1 MELYGIFNNANA
13 GDGKSEETAQYVKKI
28 LKDNQIDS
36 VFLTASNAKKA
47 ITVIK
52 KSIEKIDGLV
62 AIGGDGTLNIV
73 GTAFIQCNKTVP
85 LGIIPGGT
93 INNFSKRW
101 KIPLSKEEAMKVI
114 LEKNTK
120 KISIGECNNQAII
133 SSFTFGRL
141 ADLSNDVRQ
150 SEKRKY
156 GLIVYPYKALQ
167 HLGSKT
173 SYLVK
178 YKTED
183 EEYLLKTWVALATT
197 TSFVGGIPYTSHDKN
212 AFHVSI
218 LNNISFSKIKA
229 YLTYVFTGNLKGKKA
244 ITYLEAETL
253 NLENVDKTVSVQTRI
268 DGDPGPDLPLTLN
281 WKKDFL
287 DVAVPK

>member
-1 MELYGIFNNANA
+1 MELYGIFYNVNA
-13 GDGKSEETAQYVKKI
+13 GDGKSEEIAKYVKRM
-28 LKDNQIDS
+28 LNDNQIDAI
-36 VFLTASNAKKA
+36 FLTAKNAKEA
-47 ITVIK
+47 VTVIK
-52 KSIEKIDGLV
+52 ESIEKIDGLV

-73 GTAFIQCNKTVP
+73 GTAFIQCKKTVP
-85 LGIIPGGT
+85 LGIIPAGT
-93 INNFSKRW
+93 INNFAKRW
-101 KIPLSKEEAMKVI
+101 KIPLDKEEAMKVI

-156 GLIVYPYKALQ
+156 GLIVYPYKALK

-173 SYLVK
+173 SYLIK

-183 EEYLLKTWVALATT
+183 EEYILKTWVTLATT

-229 YLTYVFTGNLKGKKA
+229 YLTYAFTGNLKGKKA
-244 ITYLEAETL
+244 ITYLAAETL
-253 NLENVDKTVSVQTRI
+253 NLENVDQTVSVQTRI

-287 DVAVPK
+287 DVTVPK

>member
-1 MELYGIFNNANA
+1 MELYGIFYNVNA
-13 GDGKSEETAQYVKKI
+13 GDGKSEEIAKYVKRT
-28 LKDNQIDS
+28 LNDNQIDTI
-36 VFLTASNAKKA
+36 FLTAKNAKEA
-47 ITVIK
+47 VTVIK
-52 KSIEKIDGLV
+52 ESIEKIDGLV

-73 GTAFIQCNKTVP
+73 GTAFIQCKKTVP
-85 LGIIPGGT
+85 LGIIPAGT
-93 INNFSKRW
+93 INNFAKRW
-101 KIPLSKEEAMKVI
+101 KIPLDKEEAMKVI

-156 GLIVYPYKALQ
+156 GLIVYPYKALK

-173 SYLVK
+173 SYLIK

-183 EEYLLKTWVALATT
+183 EEYILKTWVTLATT

-229 YLTYVFTGNLKGKKA
+229 YLTYAFTGNLKGKKA
-244 ITYLEAETL
+244 ITYLAAETL

-287 DVAVPK
+287 DVTVPK

>member
-1 MELYGIFNNANA
+1 MELYGIFYNVNA
-13 GDGKSEETAQYVKKI
+13 GDGKSEEIAKYVKRM
-28 LKDNQIDS
+28 LNDNQIDTI
-36 VFLTASNAKKA
+36 FLTAKNAKEA
-47 ITVIK
+47 VTVIK
-52 KSIEKIDGLV
+52 ESIEKIDGLV

-73 GTAFIQCNKTVP
+73 GTAFIQCKKTVP
-85 LGIIPGGT
+85 LGIIPAGT
-93 INNFSKRW
+93 INNFAKRW
-101 KIPLSKEEAMKVI
+101 KIPLDKEEAMKVI

-156 GLIVYPYKALQ
+156 GLIVYPYKALK

-173 SYLVK
+173 SYLIK

-183 EEYLLKTWVALATT
+183 EEYILKTWVTLATT

-229 YLTYVFTGNLKGKKA
+229 YLTYAFTGNLKGKKA
-244 ITYLEAETL
+244 ITYLAAETL

-287 DVAVPK
+287 DVTVPK

>member
-1 MELYGIFNNANA
+1 MELYGIFYNANA
-13 GDGKSEETAQYVKKI
+13 GDGKSEETAKYVKNM

-36 VFLTASNAKKA
+36 IFLTAKNAKEA
-47 ITVIK
+47 VTMIK
-52 KSIEKIDGLV
+52 ESMKTIDGLI

-73 GTAFIQCNKTVP
+73 GTAFIQSSKTVP

-93 INNFSKRW
+93 INNFAKRW
-101 KIPLSKEEAMKVI
+101 KIPLAKEEAMKVI
-114 LEKNTK
+114 LERNTK
-120 KISIGECNNQAII
+120 KISIGECNNEAII

-156 GLIVYPYKALQ
+156 GLIVYPYKALK

-183 EEYLLKTWVALATT
+183 KEYLLKTWVALATT

-229 YLTYVFTGNLKGKKA
+229 YLTYAFTGNLKGKKA
-244 ITYLEAETL
+244 ITYLAAETL
-253 NLENVDKTVSVQTRI
+253 KLENVDKTVSIQTRI